1 MLGVRGL
8 VSTLALALLAV
19 ATLGVVM
26 PASAVPD
33 GETPAPMIW
42 QRDFADPSV
51 VEFYGGYLAVGTGPV
66 MPRVRSGG
74 SRGPWREMPPPL
86 TAYPAWAVPG
96 DIWAPHLQRVG
107 DGTWV
112 LYYSALVA
120 GLAPGSRCI
129 GAATAATATGPFT
142 PAGDAPLVCP
152 PTTGALPASDQLLD
166 RPADLPATGVID
178 ASVFTE
184 RDGRLYLLYKTQGLP
199 SSIRMVPLT
208 PDGRT
213 VAPGKRSRMLLR
225 SNDTV
230 ENPALVHQ
238 GAHYVLFTSEGYFGD
253 CDYRTTW
260 RKSRQKWRWHTHSTN
275 FLGPE
280 ITGLCGPGG
289 ADVVLPRQADR
300 VRMFF
305 HGWVCGGTP
314 EPCPRGFRR
323 TRDGALLPVRGMYGV
338 LLAWG
343 RSDAPEIASYLV
355 PR

>member
-1 MLGVRGL
+1 MLRGSGL
-8 VSTLALALLAV
+8 LISLLLALLAPLQS
-19 ATLGVVM
+19 A
-26 PASAVPD
+26 PAAAAPPD
-33 GETPAPMIW
+33 GDTPTPMIW

-51 VEFYGGYLAVGTGPV
+51 VEYYDGYLAVGTGPA

-74 SRGPWREMPPPL
+74 SRGPWRDLPSPL
-86 TAYPAWAVPG
+86 TALPAWAVPG
-96 DIWAPHLQRVG
+96 DLWAPHLQRVG

-129 GAATAATATGPFT
+129 GAATAPTATGPFT
-142 PAGDAPLVCP
+142 PVGDAPLVCP
-152 PTTGALPASDQLLD
+152 PTTGTLPASDQLLD
-166 RPADLPATGVID
+166 RPGDLPASGVID

-199 SSIRMVPLT
+199 SSIRMVLLT
-208 PDGRT
+208 PDGLA
-213 VAPGKRSRMLLR
+213 VAPGKRSKMLLR
-225 SNDTV
+225 SNGTV

-238 GAHYVLFTSEGYFGD
+238 GAHYVLFTSEGYYGD

-260 RKSRQKWRWHTHSTN
+260 RKSRQKWRWHVASAN

-289 ADVVLPRQADR
+289 ADVVVPRHPGR

-305 HGWVCGGTP
+305 HAWVCSATP

-323 TRDGALLPVRGMYGV
+323 PRDAALLPVRGMYGV
-338 LLAWG
+338 LLDWG
-343 RSDAPEIASYLV
+343 RSDAPEIAAYLE